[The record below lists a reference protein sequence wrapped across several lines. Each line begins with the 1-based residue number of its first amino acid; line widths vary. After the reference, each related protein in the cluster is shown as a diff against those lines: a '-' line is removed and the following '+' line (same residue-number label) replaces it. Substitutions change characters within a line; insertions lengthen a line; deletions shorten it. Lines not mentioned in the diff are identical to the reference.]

1 MITSA
6 SCTRPTFYE
15 MQRIKNEIAGEDAV
29 AVEVYPKQSDIFD
42 GADAYH
48 LWVLPDGL
56 GFSIGDPVRLEKHGA
71 ASVATR

>member
-1 MITSA
+1 MYTPDLLRNA
-6 SCTRPTFYE
+6 
-15 MQRIKNEIAGEDAV
+15 EDQIRAV